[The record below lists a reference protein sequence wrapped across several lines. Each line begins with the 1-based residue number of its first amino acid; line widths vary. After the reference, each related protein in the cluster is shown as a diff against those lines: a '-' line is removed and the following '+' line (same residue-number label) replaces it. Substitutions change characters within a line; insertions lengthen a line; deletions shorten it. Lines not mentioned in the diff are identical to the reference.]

1 MLVILELDAAGKPLC
16 AASIT
21 DDRGEPVRADDFREA
36 YEDEN
41 VCFEIRQGQ
50 KVFTVQTSAC
60 PGAILARILAE
71 WAGGKCGQKAM
82 EEE

>member
-21 DDRGEPVRADDFREA
+21 DDRGEPVRVDDCREGC
-36 YEDEN
+36 EN
-41 VCFEIRQGQ
+41 VCFEIRQGRT
-50 KVFTVQTSAC
+50 VFTVQTSAC
-60 PGAILARILAE
+60 PGVILARALAE
-71 WAGGKCGQKAM
+71 WAGGKCEQKAV

>member
-21 DDRGEPVRADDFREA
+21 DDRGEPVRA
-36 YEDEN
+36 
-41 VCFEIRQGQ
+41 
-50 KVFTVQTSAC
+50 
-60 PGAILARILAE
+60 LAE
-71 WAGGKCGQKAM
+71 WAGGKCEQKAV